1 MEICAKEPMHGV
13 HGLLLPINAGTPG
26 QKVYTFCTGRKIKE
40 EGKRPNLIQLVSIG
54 CSRRIGYL
62 HSEILGCL
70 QIEVPVYL
78 LNEVR
83 ASILKISEHKA
94 SVPRLPFARF
104 LMDRT
109 DRIEHTLIQL
119 KRLIE
124 HNPGDVL
131 RIRARCE

>member
-1 MEICAKEPMHGV
+1 MEISAEEPMHAV

-26 QKVYTFCTGRKIKE
+26 QEVYTFSSQRKIKE
-40 EGKRPNLIQLVSIG
+40 EGKRPDLIQLVSIG

-62 HSEILGCL
+62 HSEILGYL

-78 LNEVR
+78 LNKVR
-83 ASILKISEHKA
+83 ASILKISEHKS

-119 KRLIE
+119 KRLVE
-124 HNPGDVL
+124 HDPRDVL
-131 RIRARCE
+131 RIRTRCE